1 MCLSTSNDGNVRFI
15 YTTDVESELNKCD
28 IILNLTNKDEIN
40 KQIDNIRN
48 TYGEQS
54 TTNNTSKSY
63 TIAVKGSLQSVQI
76 ADTAVNNYINNLVNQ
91 YKQSLLEEDPNINTE
106 LMNKRINSYKEEL
119 NKEEIKSLLSQARI
133 NDSVRTVLDT
143 VLSIIPVRAIYSTG
157 EIGVAEAA
165 TKYAQQYSTEFEG
178 GQPAYVVLNKKDV
191 NKQGKNK
198 LIEFVNKFNITDD
211 LYTISNEEYEN
222 LKTMQDIIETTE
234 KELNSD
240 IEQQQIIQEETQKK
254 IDTSVIQQDDSA
266 TSDEAT
272 QNVTSLSGLFTGG
285 IGGIVDESEQK
296 ENSEDENNYSEGC

>member
-1 MCLSTSNDGNVRFI
+1 MENTFISFKGYYATGTIQNTSDSISTSNDGNVRFI
-15 YTTDVESELNKCD
+15 YTTNVESELNKCD

-54 TTNNTSKSY
+54 TTNNASKSY

-91 YKQSLLEEDPNINTE
+91 YKQSLLEKDRNINTE
-106 LMNKRINSYKEEL
+106 FMNKCINSYKEGL

-133 NDSVRTVLDT
+133 NDSVRTVLNT

-157 EIGVAEAA
+157 ETGVAEAA

-198 LIEFVNKFNITDD
+198 LIEFVNKFNIADD

-222 LKTMQDIIETTE
+222 LKTIQDIIETTE

-240 IEQQQIIQEETQKK
+240 IEQQ
-254 IDTSVIQQDDSA
+254 
-266 TSDEAT
+266 
-272 QNVTSLSGLFTGG
+272 
-285 IGGIVDESEQK
+285 
-296 ENSEDENNYSEGC
+296 